1 MIDAQNFF
9 DQPVKSNSR
18 ACDSVPKIAIDQRD
32 DYTTFYQ
39 LDCNYFKIY
48 SQMITINLTK
58 QQALDADPKAIQQI
72 KFRGKLK
79 NNARYF
85 SSLKKRKNS
94 FRFFIRNC
102 KSILTLFFALIQN
115 DFNITL

>member
-1 MIDAQNFF
+1 MIDGQIFF
-9 DQPVKSNSR
+9 DQSIKKDLRIYDNIR
-18 ACDSVPKIAIDQRD
+18 KITIRQG
-32 DYTTFYQ
+32 DYCTTDCL
-39 LDCNYFKIY
+39 LDYIYFKKY
-48 SQMITINLTK
+48 YKMIATDLTK

-102 KSILTLFFALIQN
+102 KSILTLFFALI
-115 DFNITL
+115 